1 MYALR
6 LYVSGRASG
15 VRAERTLA
23 ALCEAHLA
31 GRYVLEV
38 IDVFEHPERAE
49 EERIF
54 ATPTLVRASP
64 PPVRRLVG
72 DLSDREKVLAHLDL
86 DLAVDHDAGSS
97 GGELAV
103 GDEDAGPEREESALS
118 SQEQGTQASS
128 GSRSGSPAS
137 T

>member
-1 MYALR
+1 MSTLYALR

-15 VRAERTLA
+15 VRAERTLT

-31 GRYVLEV
+31 GRYALEV
-38 IDVFEHPERAE
+38 IDVFEQPERAE

-86 DLAVDHDAGSS
+86 DLDLPTGDS
-97 GGELAV
+97 GGETPV
-103 GDEDAGPEREESALS
+103 CGGDADPERE
-118 SQEQGTQASS
+118 
-128 GSRSGSPAS
+128 RSGP
-137 T
+137 

>member
-15 VRAERTLA
+15 VRAERTLS

-31 GRYVLEV
+31 GRYELEV

-49 EERIF
+49 AERIF
-54 ATPTLVRASP
+54 ATPTLVRVSP

-72 DLSDREKVLAHLDL
+72 DLSDRQKVLAYLELDL
-86 DLAVDHDAGSS
+86 EVDVEAGRSS
-97 GGELAV
+97 GGEAPLR
-103 GDEDAGPEREESALS
+103 GEDADSEHKRSA
-118 SQEQGTQASS
+118 
-128 GSRSGSPAS
+128 P
-137 T
+137 

>member
-1 MYALR
+1 
-6 LYVSGRASG
+6 VSGRASG

-31 GRYVLEV
+31 GRYELEV

-72 DLSDREKVLAHLDL
+72 DLSDREKVLAYLDL
-86 DLAVDHDAGSS
+86 DLDLGGSTGGATAPHAQAAAPDH
-97 GGELAV
+97 E
-103 GDEDAGPEREESALS
+103 
-118 SQEQGTQASS
+118 
-128 GSRSGSPAS
+128 RSGP
-137 T
+137 